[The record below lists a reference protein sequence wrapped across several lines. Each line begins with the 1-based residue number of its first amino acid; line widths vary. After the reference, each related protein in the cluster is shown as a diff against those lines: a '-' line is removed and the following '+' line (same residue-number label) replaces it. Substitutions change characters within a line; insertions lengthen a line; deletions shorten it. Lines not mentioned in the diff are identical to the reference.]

1 MALQGQDMDDRA
13 GADYE
18 RSDIDAG
25 VVGWIAAG
33 LGFFVFAV
41 PLMMPVV
48 FPQSIHRADPQG
60 RPALSA
66 DAPVLEV
73 APLQD
78 LQRFKRG
85 ETRFLDAY
93 GWTDRDRRIVRIPV
107 SRAVESLIRKGLAG
121 WPSP

>member
-1 MALQGQDMDDRA
+1 MNDRA

-33 LGFFVFAV
+33 LGLFVFVV

-48 FPQSIHRADPQG
+48 FPQSIYRTNPLS
-60 RPALSA
+60 RPALTA
-66 DAPVLEV
+66 DAPALEMT
-73 APLQD
+73 PSQD
-78 LQRFKRG
+78 LQRFNRD
-85 ETRFLDAY
+85 EALFSDTY
-93 GWTDRDRRIVRIPV
+93 GWTDRDRKIVRIPMAQ
-107 SRAVESLIRKGLAG
+107 AVESLLRKGLSG